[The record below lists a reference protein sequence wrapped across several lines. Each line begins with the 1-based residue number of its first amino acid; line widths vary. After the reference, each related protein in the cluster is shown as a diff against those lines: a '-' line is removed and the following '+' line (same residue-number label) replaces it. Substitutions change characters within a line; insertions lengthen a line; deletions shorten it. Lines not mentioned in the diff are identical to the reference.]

1 MPIDNGNHSR
11 TGKGAETA
19 ITPDCT
25 LCYTNADFSR
35 KVRLSLAVQGA
46 QLGHQHLFNE
56 IAAAHITRF
65 RQFIERIDR
74 VGVEF

>member
-1 MPIDNGNHSR
+1 MRIFR
-11 TGKGAETA
+11 GK
-19 ITPDCT
+19 
-25 LCYTNADFSR
+25 LDF
-35 KVRLSLAVQGA
+35 SLAVQGA
-46 QLGHQHLFNE
+46 QLSHQHLFNE